1 MTRDALFEF
10 GFREIEL
17 LEDISRARSRLGAAA
32 ADLLICAAEA
42 SDRGCSALFNDIR
55 DGKIGDDVFLPIIAT
70 VREPKV
76 DLIHD
81 LVNGGV
87 DLILTVPMSQA
98 KLSRAV
104 TTIIDIRKPFVVTSE
119 YFGPDRREKS
129 RARVSDVPL
138 IRVPNSL
145 RHKATGDD
153 GGVDAQALAN
163 SVRNLRVEAYV
174 NKVVITAGMISGVT
188 EGHGKNGSDA
198 NLEVWIAELG
208 DAANALRDNIR
219 ETRFRHQ
226 SALCDSLAEVAARL
240 DGAALPPKKDL
251 ELVRQLALA
260 LQVAVRDQDETSA
273 TAALD
278 ITAIVSAQ
286 GSVG

>member
-1 MTRDALFEF
+1 MHSILWLSQGIGVNAFRLENAQTIVVDGTLSAAKLTRDALFEF

-163 SVRNLRVEAYV
+163 SVRTCA
-174 NKVVITAGMISGVT
+174 S
-188 EGHGKNGSDA
+188 
-198 NLEVWIAELG
+198 
-208 DAANALRDNIR
+208 
-219 ETRFRHQ
+219 
-226 SALCDSLAEVAARL
+226 RL
-240 DGAALPPKKDL
+240 TSTKSSSPP
-251 ELVRQLALA
+251 A
-260 LQVAVRDQDETSA
+260 
-273 TAALD
+273 
-278 ITAIVSAQ
+278 
-286 GSVG
+286 